1 METTGTAMCRHRK
14 DCKRMARSSYQK
26 LKPLYIMNY
35 LLQNTDEDHPVTVN
49 QIISYLDSQGIS
61 AERKSIYSDI
71 EALQYFGLDIVQ
83 SGSGRSCGYYIAHRT
98 FELPELNLLVD
109 SVQSSKFITH
119 KKTAALIKKIETLAS
134 IHEAQLLNRQV
145 FVKNRIKT
153 MNESIYYNVD
163 EIHNGISKNK
173 KIRFLYFEYNVQKE
187 RQYRRNGA
195 YYVVSPFAL
204 TWDDEN
210 YYMVAYDSD
219 AAMIKHYR
227 VDKMEKISIL
237 EEDRDGL
244 EAYQALDMA
253 IYARKTFGMFTGKEE
268 HVVLRFENH
277 LVGAVLDRLGRDVFI
292 VPDGPD
298 HFTVRTDVIVSP
310 QFFAWV
316 TGFGTSAQVIGP
328 GQVVEAMKDHI
339 CAVAGQYGQRPEPQR

>member
-1 METTGTAMCRHRK
+1 
-14 DCKRMARSSYQK
+14 MARSSYQK

-35 LLQNTDEDHPVTVN
+35 LLQNSDEDHPVTVN
-49 QIISYLDSQGIS
+49 QIINFLDTQGIS

-71 EALQYFGLDIVQ
+71 EALQYFGIDIVQ
-83 SGSGRSCGYYIAHRT
+83 AGSGRSCGYYVAHRN
-98 FELPELNLLVD
+98 FELPELKLLVD

-119 KKTAALIKKIETLAS
+119 KKTATLIKKIETLAS
-134 IHEAQLLNRQV
+134 IHESQLLNRQV

-187 RQYRRNGA
+187 RQYRKNGE

-219 AAMIKHYR
+219 AAKIKHYR
-227 VDKMEKISIL
+227 VDKMEKISVL
-237 EEDRDGL
+237 ENEDRDGS
-244 EAYQALDMA
+244 EVFQALDMA
-253 IYARKTFGMFTGKEE
+253 IYARKTFGMFTGEDVN
-268 HVVLRFENH
+268 VVLRFDKH

-316 TGFGTSAQVIGP
+316 LGFGSSAQIVGP
-328 GQVVEAMKDHI
+328 ESVVDKMKEHI
-339 CAVAGQYGQRPEPQR
+339 RSVAALYQ